1 MEYPRPRQ
9 SNGWRKRFVGL
20 DQEVPLLDGRL
31 VPYINLD
38 NAASTPPLQD
48 VLDAIQQFLPYYSSV
63 HRGAGFK
70 SRVSTTAYDLAHRS
84 MACFVGADA
93 STSAVIFGKNA
104 TEAINK
110 LAFRY
115 PLARRSVVLSTLME
129 HHSNDLPWRGRA
141 TVVRAGVTRDG
152 RLDEE
157 DLTRLLDA
165 YGDRVALVSVS
176 GVSNVTGFVQP
187 IHRLA
192 RKAHAVGARILV
204 DASQLAAHRRIDV
217 KPDTD
222 PEHLDFV
229 ALSAHKMYAPFGS
242 GALIGSRDV
251 FLQGAPEYQGGGTVE
266 IVTDDEVH
274 WAGLPDREEAGS
286 PNVVGAVAM
295 AVAARTLM
303 AAGMGSIERHE
314 SDLTTYALDR
324 LRSVPDIHFY
334 GETDPRRTDDRIG
347 VISFNLGSV
356 HHALVAAIL
365 AYEGGI
371 GVRNGCFCAQ
381 PYVMRLLGLG
391 AADQARWRRAQLA
404 GDKTGRPGMVRVSLA
419 AYNTF
424 ADVEALVEMLRRI
437 TRHDYAG
444 VYAQAPEQGDYSP
457 VGYEDAMPPP
467 SSDRRPGRDAFRSFL
482 TSTESVTT
490 EGGAKPLLQQVGRD
504 PR

>member
-1 MEYPRPRQ
+1 MEYPRPRE
-9 SNGWRKRFVGL
+9 SNGWRKRIVGL

-38 NAASTPPLQD
+38 NAASTPPLED

-176 GVSNVTGFVQP
+176 GASNVTGFVQP

-229 ALSAHKMYAPFGS
+229 ALSAHKMYAPFGT

-303 AAGMGSIERHE
+303 AAGMESIERHE

-324 LRSVPDIHFY
+324 MRSVPDIHFY

-347 VISFNLGSV
+347 VISFNLGSL

-404 GDKTGRPGMVRVSLA
+404 GR
-419 AYNTF
+419 
-424 ADVEALVEMLRRI
+424 
-437 TRHDYAG
+437 
-444 VYAQAPEQGDYSP
+444 
-457 VGYEDAMPPP
+457 
-467 SSDRRPGRDAFRSFL
+467 
-482 TSTESVTT
+482 
-490 EGGAKPLLQQVGRD
+490 
-504 PR
+504 

>member
-1 MEYPRPRQ
+1 M
-9 SNGWRKRFVGL
+9 VGL
-20 DQEVPLLDGRL
+20 DQRVPLLDGRL
-31 VPYINLD
+31 VRYINLD

-70 SRVSTTAYDLAHRS
+70 SRVSTTAYDLAHRT
-84 MACFVGADA
+84 MACFVGAEPG
-93 STSAVIFGKNA
+93 TSAVIFGKNA

-115 PLARRSVVLSTLME
+115 PLAGRSVVLSTQME

-141 TVVRAGVTRDG
+141 TVVRAKVTRDG

-157 DLTRLLDA
+157 DFGRLLDA
-165 YGDRVALVSVS
+165 YGDRVALVTVS
-176 GVSNVTGFVQP
+176 GASNVTGLVQP

-192 RKAHAVGARILV
+192 RKAHAVGARIVV

-217 KPDTD
+217 RPDTD

-229 ALSAHKMYAPFGS
+229 ALSAHKMYAPFGT

-303 AAGMGSIERHE
+303 AAGMESIERHE

-324 LRSVPDIHFY
+324 LRSVPEIHFY

-347 VISFNLGSV
+347 VVSFNLGGF

-391 AADQARWRRAQLA
+391 AADQTRWRRAQLA
-404 GDKTGRPGMVRVSLA
+404 GDNTGRPGMVRVSFA
-419 AYNTF
+419 AYNTSE
-424 ADVEALVEMLRRI
+424 DIEALVEMLHRI
-437 TRHDYAG
+437 TRHDYKGA
-444 VYAQAPEQGDYSP
+444 YEQAPESGDYRP
-457 VGYEDAMPPP
+457 VGYEDTMPA
-467 SSDRRPGRDAFRSFL
+467 AFL
-482 TSTESVTT
+482 
-490 EGGAKPLLQQVGRD
+490 
-504 PR
+504 

>member
-1 MEYPRPRQ
+1 M
-9 SNGWRKRFVGL
+9 
-20 DQEVPLLDGRL
+20 
-31 VPYINLD
+31 
-38 NAASTPPLQD
+38 
-48 VLDAIQQFLPYYSSV
+48 
-63 HRGAGFK
+63 
-70 SRVSTTAYDLAHRS
+70 
-84 MACFVGADA
+84 
-93 STSAVIFGKNA
+93 IFGKNA

-141 TVVRAGVTRDG
+141 TVVRARVTRDG

-157 DLTRLLDA
+157 DFGRLLDA
-165 YGDRVALVSVS
+165 YGDRVALVTVS
-176 GVSNVTGFVQP
+176 GASNVTGFVQP

-229 ALSAHKMYAPFGS
+229 ALSAHKMYAPFGT

-274 WAGLPDREEAGS
+274 WAGVPDREEAGS

-295 AVAARTLM
+295 AVAARTLT
-303 AAGMGSIERHE
+303 AAGMEGIERHE
-314 SDLTTYALDR
+314 SALTTYALDR
-324 LRSVPDIHFY
+324 LRSVPDICFY

-347 VISFNLGSV
+347 VVSFNLGGF

-404 GDKTGRPGMVRVSLA
+404 GDKTGRPGMVRVSFA
-419 AYNTF
+419 AYNTSE
-424 ADVEALVEMLRRI
+424 DIEALVEMLHRI
-437 TRHDYAG
+437 MRHDYKGA
-444 VYAQAPEQGDYSP
+444 YEQAPESGDYRP
-457 VGYEDAMPPP
+457 VGYEDTMPA
-467 SSDRRPGRDAFRSFL
+467 AFF
-482 TSTESVTT
+482 
-490 EGGAKPLLQQVGRD
+490 
-504 PR
+504 